1 MVAEAGAKP
10 DGMHLLETLDVTA
23 RAKRAG
29 RIERTA
35 PVIGRLRETGLH
47 AADELVAQ
55 LLREVGE

>member
-1 MVAEAGAKP
+1 
-10 DGMHLLETLDVTA
+10 MHLLETLDVAA

-35 PVIGRLRETGLH
+35 PVIARLREAGLH